1 MENTL
6 SEFEKEIERYTR
18 KRMRQLRGE
27 GEMSPEPMD
36 PFIEEYTQKR
46 IQELRLERELEEREV
61 NLDNVLLGGYTV
73 ATLEAYDGKS

>member
-1 MENTL
+1 MKKLDEDV
-6 SEFEKEIERYTR
+6 EKYTR

-27 GEMSPEPMD
+27 EPQQQVMD
-36 PFIEEYTQKR
+36 PFVEAYTQKR
-46 IQELRLERELEEREV
+46 IRELRLERELEEREV